1 MIPPDLS
8 IINQK
13 KEGKRG
19 GKSGRKKERYM
30 ERERQFDR
38 LSYISSFNWFLL
50 IYHLYIK
57 REREKEGEREGKK
70 EKDMIER
77 ERDSLI
83 E

>member
-19 GKSGRKKERYM
+19 GKSGRKKE
-30 ERERQFDR
+30 
-38 LSYISSFNWFLL
+38 
-50 IYHLYIK
+50 
-57 REREKEGEREGKK
+57 
-70 EKDMIER
+70 KDSWRER

-83 E
+83 D